1 MSHVFGGHSGGILG
15 VVGALAGAAL
25 AIPTGGLSLA
35 AVAPIL
41 TGAATGFALGSVA
54 GTFIDGTGQKVSVTP
69 NAAVSPTAAPTP
81 LPTPTAAPAAPTAT
95 TPSVQAAADTTAQD
109 NAAAAGR
116 ASTLLTSG
124 LGAADTLTT
133 TKKTLLGA

>member
-35 AVAPIL
+35 AIAPIL
-41 TGAATGFALGSVA
+41 TGAATGFALGSTA
-54 GTFIDGTGQKVSVTP
+54 GSFIDGSGQKISVSPT
-69 NAAVSPTAAPTP
+69 AVSPTAASPTP
-81 LPTPTAAPAAPTAT
+81 LPTPTAAAAAPTAT
-95 TPSVQAAADTTAQD
+95 TPSVQAAADTTVQD

-124 LGAADTLTT
+124 LGAIDPLTT